1 MARAPALGA
10 TSQASRR
17 PRIEPAPLRIRAA
30 SVIVVVNAG
39 TKEFKPWYMESTK
52 MKLKELINK
61 LQKLEKTESGEVSFK
76 IALPNWAEG
85 DKLKELNLVLIENA
99 DDVFTEIIFEK
110 E

>member
-1 MARAPALGA
+1 M
-10 TSQASRR
+10 
-17 PRIEPAPLRIRAA
+17 
-30 SVIVVVNAG
+30 VN
-39 TKEFKPWYMESTK
+39 TK

-76 IALPNWAEG
+76 IASPNWAEG
-85 DKLKELNLVLIENA
+85 DMREELNLVLIENA

>member
-1 MARAPALGA
+1 MLSKLQLVLISIIEA
-10 TSQASRR
+10 TY
-17 PRIEPAPLRIRAA
+17 ILFFLCFFK
-30 SVIVVVNAG
+30 
-39 TKEFKPWYMESTK
+39 TKKSLDQGYI
-52 MKLKELINK
+52 LNK

>member
-1 MARAPALGA
+1 M
-10 TSQASRR
+10 
-17 PRIEPAPLRIRAA
+17 IAA
-30 SVIVVVNAG
+30 IAG
-39 TKEFKPWYMESTK
+39 TDQLTTCATVNIK